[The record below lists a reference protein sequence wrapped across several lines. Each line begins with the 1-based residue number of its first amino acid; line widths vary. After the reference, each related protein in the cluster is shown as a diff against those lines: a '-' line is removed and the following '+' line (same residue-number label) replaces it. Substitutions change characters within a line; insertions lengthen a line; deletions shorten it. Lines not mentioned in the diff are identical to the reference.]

1 MATSTRPRLT
11 PAGERILAAASEL
24 FYVRGIG
31 AVGVE
36 LVAEAAGVTK
46 KTLYDRF
53 GSKARL
59 VEAYLRVRDERW
71 RAFLTGYV
79 DEHGGADPT
88 ERLLAVFDGLAEWQR
103 QENQVRGCGFVNASA
118 ELTDPHHPGREAIM
132 EQKRWV
138 EAYLAEL
145 ARATGVADPE
155 GVARQLMLLHE
166 GACVT
171 HGLGLDPDAAATA
184 RAAAAAVLAAAPGD
198 PHAPWAQG
206 GR

>member
-1 MATSTRPRLT
+1 MTSTEVRLT

-24 FYVRGIG
+24 FYTRGIG

-53 GSKARL
+53 GSKAQL
-59 VEAYLRVRDERW
+59 IAAYLRARDERW

-79 DEHGGADPT
+79 DEHGGADPA

-103 QENQVRGCGFVNASA
+103 RENQARGCGFVNASA
-118 ELTDPHHPGREAIM
+118 ELTDPHHPGREAIA

-138 EAYLAEL
+138 AAYLGGL
-145 ARATGVADPE
+145 ASAVGVADAE
-155 GVARQLMLLHE
+155 AVARQLMLLHE
-166 GACVT
+166 GACVA
-171 HGLGLDPDAAATA
+171 HGLGLDPDSAATA
-184 RAAAAAVLAAAPGD
+184 RTAAAAVLAGARRD
-198 PHAPWAQG
+198 
-206 GR
+206 R

>member
-24 FYVRGIG
+24 FYNRGIG

-53 GSKARL
+53 GSKAQL
-59 VEAYLRVRDERW
+59 VAAYLRARDERW
-71 RAFLTGYV
+71 RAFLTAYV

-88 ERLLAVFDGLAEWQR
+88 NRLLAVFDGLAEWQR
-103 QENQVRGCGFVNASA
+103 QENPLPRGCGFVNASA
-118 ELTDPHHPGREAIM
+118 ELTDPHHPGREAIA
-132 EQKRWV
+132 EQKQWIR
-138 EAYLAEL
+138 AYLVEL
-145 ARATGVADPE
+145 AGAAGVSDSE

-166 GACVT
+166 GAYVA

-184 RAAAAAVLAAAPGD
+184 RTAAEAVLAVARRAA
-198 PHAPWAQG
+198 A
-206 GR
+206 

>member
-24 FYVRGIG
+24 FYTRGIG

-59 VEAYLRVRDERW
+59 VAAYLRARDERW
-71 RAFLTGYV
+71 RAFLAGYV

-88 ERLLAVFDGLAEWQR
+88 ARLLAVFDGLAEWQR
-103 QENQVRGCGFVNASA
+103 RENPLPRGCGFVNASA
-118 ELTDPHHPGREAIM
+118 ELTDPHHPGREAIA
-132 EQKRWV
+132 EQKWWIG
-138 EAYLAEL
+138 AYLTEL
-145 ARATGVADPE
+145 AAAAGVPDPD
-155 GVARQLMLLHE
+155 GLARQLMLLHE
-166 GACVT
+166 GAYVA
-171 HGLGLDPDAAATA
+171 HGLGLDPDAAGTA
-184 RAAAAAVLAAAPGD
+184 RTAAAAVLTAARRD
-198 PHAPWAQG
+198 P
-206 GR
+206 